1 MFSWIWTENELSI
14 PSSDTF
20 LDKKSISSAYLADK

>member
-20 LDKKSISSAYLADK
+20 LDKSISSAYLADK